1 MPTLNNSTAPAQ
13 PTGAHR
19 IILASAFR
27 RERHSTSRHE
37 RAGKIL
43 RKMSRFDDHSEV
55 SRDRRSIETADN
67 SLDE

>member
-1 MPTLNNSTAPAQ
+1 MPALNNATAPVQ

-27 RERHSTSRHE
+27 RERHSTSRQK

-43 RKMSRFDDHSEV
+43 RKMSRFDNDSEM

>member
-1 MPTLNNSTAPAQ
+1 MPTLNNSIDPAQ

-27 RERHSTSRHE
+27 RERHSTTRQKK
-37 RAGKIL
+37 AGKNL
-43 RKMSRFDDHSEV
+43 RKMSRFDDYSKV
-55 SRDRRSIETADN
+55 SQDRRSIETADN

>member
-1 MPTLNNSTAPAQ
+1 MPTLNNSTAPSQ
-13 PTGAHR
+13 PNSAHR

-43 RKMSRFDDHSEV
+43 RKMSRFDDYSKV
-55 SRDRRSIETADN
+55 PQDRRSIEPADN
-67 SLDE
+67 SLEE

>member
-13 PTGAHR
+13 PTSAQR

-27 RERHSTSRHE
+27 RERHSTSRQK

-43 RKMSRFDDHSEV
+43 RKMSRFDNDSEM